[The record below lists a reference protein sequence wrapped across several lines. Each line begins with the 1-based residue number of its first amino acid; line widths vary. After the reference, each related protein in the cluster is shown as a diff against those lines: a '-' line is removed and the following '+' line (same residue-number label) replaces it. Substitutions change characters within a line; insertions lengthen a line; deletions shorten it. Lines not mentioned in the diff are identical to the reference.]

1 MATQPTKDKII
12 SSSWE
17 LLEELPLTEFSMRK
31 LASRL
36 GMTVSSLYY
45 HFSSKEALFA
55 ELIDKA
61 SLEII
66 FPANEKTWQDR
77 LFVYGKN
84 IYAVLESYPNLA
96 QLMMDYPPESE
107 NYLRL
112 FDKLLMIVDD
122 IKLSDDHKFYT
133 INLFLNFIYTSKID
147 SDRLVGQPENLFLL
161 SKFLWYNWL
170 LFSINI
176 GELKAS
182 PVLALLKVLSL
193 VYSLLFQELKKCLK
207 LINL

>member
-84 IYAVLESYPNLA
+84 IYTVLESYPNLA

-122 IKLSDDHKFYT
+122 LKLSDDHKFYT

-147 SDRLVGQPENLFLL
+147 SDRLVEQHEKPLSTVKIPLVQLAPFLDKYWRTESL
-161 SKFLWYNWL
+161 PSLGSSESFEFGLQLIISGIEKMLK
-170 LFSINI
+170 IN
-176 GELKAS
+176 
-182 PVLALLKVLSL
+182 
-193 VYSLLFQELKKCLK
+193 
-207 LINL
+207 

>member
-17 LLEELPLTEFSMRK
+17 LLEELTLTEFSMRK

-84 IYAVLESYPNLA
+84 IYTVLESYPNLA

-122 IKLSDDHKFYT
+122 LKLSDDHKFYT

-147 SDRLVGQPENLFLL
+147 SDRLVEQHEKPL
-161 SKFLWYNWL
+161 STVKYWL

>member
-1 MATQPTKDKII
+1 MANQPTKDKII

-122 IKLSDDHKFYT
+122 LKLSDDHKFYT

-147 SDRLVGQPENLFLL
+147 SDRLVE
-161 SKFLWYNWL
+161 
-170 LFSINI
+170 
-176 GELKAS
+176 
-182 PVLALLKVLSL
+182 
-193 VYSLLFQELKKCLK
+193 
-207 LINL
+207 

>member
-17 LLEELPLTEFSMRK
+17 LLQELPLTEFSMRK

-66 FPANEKTWQDR
+66 FPANEKTWQNR
-77 LFVYGKN
+77 LLVYGKN

-122 IKLSDDHKFYT
+122 LNLTDDRKFYT
-133 INLFLNFIYTSKID
+133 
-147 SDRLVGQPENLFLL
+147 
-161 SKFLWYNWL
+161 
-170 LFSINI
+170 
-176 GELKAS
+176 
-182 PVLALLKVLSL
+182 
-193 VYSLLFQELKKCLK
+193 
-207 LINL
+207 

>member
-84 IYAVLESYPNLA
+84 IYAVLEAYPNLA

-122 IKLSDDHKFYT
+122 LKLSDDHKFYT

-147 SDRLVGQPENLFLL
+147 RDRLVEQPKKPLSTVKIPLVQLAPFLDKYWRTESL
-161 SKFLWYNWL
+161 TSLGSSESFEFGLQLIISGIEKMLK
-170 LFSINI
+170 IN
-176 GELKAS
+176 
-182 PVLALLKVLSL
+182 
-193 VYSLLFQELKKCLK
+193 
-207 LINL
+207 

>member
-17 LLEELPLTEFSMRK
+17 LLQELPLTEFSMRK

-66 FPANEKTWQDR
+66 FPANEKTWQNR
-77 LFVYGKN
+77 LLVYGKN

-122 IKLSDDHKFYT
+122 LNLTDDRKFYT
-133 INLFLNFIYTSKID
+133 VNLYLNFIYSSKID
-147 SDRLVGQPENLFLL
+147 SDRLVEQPEKPLSTIKTPLVQLAPFLDKYWQTESLTSL
-161 SKFLWYNWL
+161 SSSESFEFGL
-170 LFSINI
+170 
-176 GELKAS
+176 ELIISGIEKM
-182 PVLALLKVLSL
+182 V
-193 VYSLLFQELKKCLK
+193 QTD
-207 LINL
+207 

>member
-17 LLEELPLTEFSMRK
+17 LLEELTLTEFSMRK

-122 IKLSDDHKFYT
+122 LKLSDDHKFYT

-147 SDRLVGQPENLFLL
+147 SDRLVEQPEKPLSTVKSPLVQLAPFLDKYWRTERL
-161 SKFLWYNWL
+161 TSRGSSESFEFGLQLIISGIEKMLK
-170 LFSINI
+170 IN
-176 GELKAS
+176 
-182 PVLALLKVLSL
+182 
-193 VYSLLFQELKKCLK
+193 
-207 LINL
+207 

>member
-45 HFSSKEALFA
+45 HFSNKEALFA

-84 IYAVLESYPNLA
+84 IYAVLEAYPNLA

-122 IKLSDDHKFYT
+122 LKLSDDHKFYT

-147 SDRLVGQPENLFLL
+147 SDRLVEQHEKPLSTVKIPLVQLAPFLDKYWRTESL
-161 SKFLWYNWL
+161 PSLGSSESFEFGLQLIISGIEKMLK
-170 LFSINI
+170 IN
-176 GELKAS
+176 
-182 PVLALLKVLSL
+182 
-193 VYSLLFQELKKCLK
+193 
-207 LINL
+207 

>member
-17 LLEELPLTEFSMRK
+17 LLQELPLTEFSMRK

-66 FPANEKTWQDR
+66 FPANEKTWQNR
-77 LFVYGKN
+77 LLVYGKN

-122 IKLSDDHKFYT
+122 LNLTDDRKFYT
-133 INLFLNFIYTSKID
+133 VNLYLNFIYSSKID
-147 SDRLVGQPENLFLL
+147 SDRLVEQPEKPLSTVKISLIQLAPFLDKYWQTESLTSL
-161 SKFLWYNWL
+161 SSSESFEFGL
-170 LFSINI
+170 
-176 GELKAS
+176 ELIISGIEKM
-182 PVLALLKVLSL
+182 V
-193 VYSLLFQELKKCLK
+193 QTD
-207 LINL
+207 

>member
-45 HFSSKEALFA
+45 HFSNKEALFA

-84 IYAVLESYPNLA
+84 IYTVLESYPNLA

-122 IKLSDDHKFYT
+122 LKLSDDHKFYT

-147 SDRLVGQPENLFLL
+147 SDRLVEQHEKPLSTVKIPLVQLAPFLDKYWRTESL
-161 SKFLWYNWL
+161 PSLGSSESFEFGLQLIISGIEKMLK
-170 LFSINI
+170 IN
-176 GELKAS
+176 
-182 PVLALLKVLSL
+182 
-193 VYSLLFQELKKCLK
+193 
-207 LINL
+207 

>member
-17 LLEELPLTEFSMRK
+17 LLEELTLTEFSMRK

-84 IYAVLESYPNLA
+84 IYTVLESYPNLA

-122 IKLSDDHKFYT
+122 LKLSDDHKFYT

-147 SDRLVGQPENLFLL
+147 SDRLVEQHEKPLSTVKIPLVQLAPFLDKYWRTESL
-161 SKFLWYNWL
+161 TSFGSSESFEFGLQLIISGIEKMLK
-170 LFSINI
+170 IN
-176 GELKAS
+176 
-182 PVLALLKVLSL
+182 
-193 VYSLLFQELKKCLK
+193 
-207 LINL
+207 

>member
-84 IYAVLESYPNLA
+84 IYAVLEAYPNLA

-122 IKLSDDHKFYT
+122 LKLSDDHKFYT

-147 SDRLVGQPENLFLL
+147 SDRLVEQPEKTRFYCQN
-161 SKFLWYNWL
+161 SSGTTGS
-170 LFSINI
+170 FS
-176 GELKAS
+176 
-182 PVLALLKVLSL
+182 
-193 VYSLLFQELKKCLK
+193 
-207 LINL
+207 

>member
-122 IKLSDDHKFYT
+122 LKLSDDHKFYT
-133 INLFLNFIYTSKID
+133 I
-147 SDRLVGQPENLFLL
+147 NLFLL